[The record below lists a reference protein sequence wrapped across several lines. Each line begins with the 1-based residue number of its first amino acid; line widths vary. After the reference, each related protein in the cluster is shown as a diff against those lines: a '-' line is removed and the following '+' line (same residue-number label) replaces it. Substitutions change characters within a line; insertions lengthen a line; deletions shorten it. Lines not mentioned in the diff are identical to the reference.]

1 MALDFYHTLIE
12 RKQNQRLALKQVEG
26 GDEHRKASDGEI
38 KQKKED
44 VRTWTQKLYWRCS
57 SFDGADV
64 KKKLGDYNSKHL
76 WVKVKL
82 C

>member
-26 GDEHRKASDGEI
+26 GDEHRKVSDGEI

-44 VRTWTQKLYWRCS
+44 VRT
-57 SFDGADV
+57 
-64 KKKLGDYNSKHL
+64 
-76 WVKVKL
+76 
-82 C
+82 